1 MKKFLF
7 SVCCLSLP
15 LLTSAQNPVP
25 NPGMETWTQGNPNSW
40 LTNNVVGTAIP
51 VTQTGDA
58 HGGSSAAKLQ
68 VLSALGNPFPGLLTC
83 NAGGAGF
90 PVSQSYGSLR
100 YYYKATLLANDFFS
114 ATAVFYDAASGSTG
128 GGSGTITAA
137 NNTNVYTQAIVP
149 IFNTGG
155 TPVTAALSLTISSLA
170 GLATV
175 GSFVQVDDILLSTS
189 TGIGEETELISLELS
204 SPYPNPASGISLL
217 PFSLAEPGEVEINVF
232 DLQGRLVQK
241 VIQQPM
247 NAGRYKAEVDA
258 RSMSACVYNCVLKA
272 GDQQRNTRLI
282 VKH

>member
-1 MKKFLF
+1 MKKILF

-15 LLTSAQNPVP
+15 LLTLAQNPVP
-25 NPGMETWTQGNPNSW
+25 NPGLETWTQGNPNDW

-58 HGGSSAAKLQ
+58 HGGSSAAKLE

-100 YYYKATLLANDFFS
+100 YYYKATLLASDFFS

-128 GGSGTITAA
+128 GGSGTIAAA

-149 IFNTGG
+149 IFNIGG

-170 GLATV
+170 GLATI
-175 GSFVQVDDILLSTS
+175 GSFVQIDDILLSTS
-189 TGIGEETELISLELS
+189 TGIGEEEVPGFELS
-204 SPYPNPASGISLL
+204 SPQPNPASGISLL
-217 PFSLAEPGEVEINVF
+217 PFSLAEQAEVEINVYNV
-232 DLQGRLVQK
+232 QGRLVQK
-241 VIQQPM
+241 VLQQPM
-247 NAGRYKAEVDA
+247 NAGRYKAEIDA
-258 RSMSACVYNCVLKA
+258 RSLSGGVYNCVLKA